1 MSTLVGKDCKV
12 AIGSHQ
18 ILGLG
23 TWSMPGIST
32 DQLEDTEFGDNWKTF
47 KFGLKDGGDVTFA
60 GLGRPDDETGQQAL
74 MDANLEATELSNLR
88 LFCDNTS
95 YYEPCQTTGYFS
107 PYNTTGA
114 STKLSY
120 ANITAYSIDSDKS
133 GLVNISF
140 TAKVSGVMVLV

>member
-1 MSTLVGKDCKV
+1 MSTLVGKNCKV
-12 AIGSHQ
+12 T
-18 ILGLG
+18 LGATQVLGIG
-23 TWSMPGIST
+23 TWAMPGIST

-47 KFGLKDGGDVTFA
+47 QFGLKDGGDITFT
-60 GLGRPDDETGQQAL
+60 GLARPDDETGQQAL
-74 MDANLEATELSNLR
+74 MDANLEATQLTNLR
-88 LFCDNTS
+88 LYVDNTS

-120 ANITAYSIDSDKS
+120 VNVTAYSVDSDKS

-140 TAKVSGVMVLV
+140 TCKVSGVMVLV